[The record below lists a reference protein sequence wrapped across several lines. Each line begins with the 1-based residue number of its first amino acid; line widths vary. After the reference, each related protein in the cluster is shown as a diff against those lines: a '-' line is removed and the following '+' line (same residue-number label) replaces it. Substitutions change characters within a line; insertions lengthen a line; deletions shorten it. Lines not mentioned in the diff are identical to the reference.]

1 MQAALCGKQSN
12 GATIMF
18 PTDLSSP
25 LALRPREAAK
35 ALGVSARHLWQL
47 TKDGVIPC
55 VRVGSGTRKT
65 VLYPVAELQGWLTR
79 EAATAKGGGQ

>member
-1 MQAALCGKQSN
+1 MV
-12 GATIMF
+12 

-35 ALGVSARHLWQL
+35 ALGISARHLWQL
-47 TKDGVIPC
+47 TRDGHVPC

-65 VLYPVAELQGWLTR
+65 VLYPVAELQAWLAR
-79 EAATAKGGGQ
+79 QTAQAEGGEQ